1 MNALASLLTTSILTV
16 ASATVGWGQQHP
28 GIYTTSQE
36 YAQNQPLHPGAVAPL
51 HPGLA
56 YLEVVNAH
64 THAVHRVPLASVW
77 GYADAKGQGF
87 RLVER
92 KAYAVHPQQDNLV
105 TYSRQRAIQ
114 HSRSKHII
122 TEHFYSQT
130 LDGQLHP
137 LTKRALKQQQA
148 TAK

>member
-1 MNALASLLTTSILTV
+1 MNARFSILATGLLTA
-16 ASATVGWGQQHP
+16 ASATVGWAQHHP
-28 GIYTTSQE
+28 GVYTSSQE
-36 YAQNQPLHPGAVAPL
+36 YVHNQPAHPGTVGALAAS
-51 HPGLA
+51 LA

-64 THAVHRVPLASVW
+64 THAVHRVPLTSVW

-92 KAYAVHPQQDNLV
+92 KAYAVHHQQDNLV

-114 HSRSKHII
+114 HSRSKHIV

-130 LDGQLHP
+130 LDGKLLP

-148 TAK
+148 AR